1 MLEKCHMSHT
11 LTIRLTDEILTWLKE
26 MSGRTGLPV
35 GRIIRQ
41 QLDRAKAEKGNQ
53 PFLNLADKING
64 PSDLS
69 SRKGFSRR

>member
-1 MLEKCHMSHT
+1 MSHT
-11 LTIRLTDEILTWLKE
+11 LTIRLTDEILAWLKE
-26 MSGRTGLPV
+26 MSRRTGLPV

-41 QLDRAKAEKGNQ
+41 QLESAKAEKGNQ
-53 PFLNLADKING
+53 HFLNLAGKING